1 MNKSIHDIKKH
12 NTDKENK
19 MNQALN
25 EKGMEI
31 ARLNGIIQELENKIK
46 HLSSRN
52 QVEIEN
58 VEKTMLETRTVMNT
72 EKERLMET
80 TKKEK
85 DLQHGENLRV
95 RDEQDRQIDD
105 LKKENS
111 LLLDNYEKSK
121 VR

>member
-1 MNKSIHDIKKH
+1 LNKSIHDIKKH

>member
-31 ARLNGIIQELENKIK
+31 ARLNGVIQELENKIK

>member
-1 MNKSIHDIKKH
+1 
-12 NTDKENK
+12 

-31 ARLNGIIQELENKIK
+31 ARLNGVIQELENKIK

-72 EKERLMET
+72 EKEKLMET

>member
-1 MNKSIHDIKKH
+1 
-12 NTDKENK
+12 

-72 EKERLMET
+72 
-80 TKKEK
+80 
-85 DLQHGENLRV
+85 
-95 RDEQDRQIDD
+95 
-105 LKKENS
+105 
-111 LLLDNYEKSK
+111 
-121 VR
+121 